1 MKTAFPIRPRPGGE
15 DAMGVRKRCG
25 FSFYRCLKNRTC
37 FIQVKCFLLVSLE
50 TVVHRK
56 YFVDQ

>member
-25 FSFYRCLKNRTC
+25 FSFYRCLKKNM
-37 FIQVKCFLLVSLE
+37 FYKSQCFLVVSLE
-50 TVVHRK
+50 TLVHRK
-56 YFVDQ
+56 YFLDQ